1 MVVGTLILGY
11 VLGLKTTKMD
21 INLDNLNTIYVCL
34 AALGI
39 LVSTYLCAYDEK
51 TKGNLNAATF
61 EDMQSEQLSEQDER
75 SLSEKIPIRVSALD
89 R

>member
-11 VLGLKTTKMD
+11 VLGVKTTKMD

-34 AALGI
+34 AAVGI

-51 TKGNLNAATF
+51 TKGNLNVATF
-61 EDMQSEQLSEQDER
+61 DDMQSDQLSEQDER
-75 SLSEKIPIRVSALD
+75 SLSEKIPIRVTALD